1 MKNRAREETSILT
14 NIQAHY
20 MVNMEETTK
29 CKVVFT
35 IIFKMLFFLAAI
47 FEQNLFKKKF

>member
-20 MVNMEETTK
+20 MVNMEEND
-29 CKVVFT
+29 
-35 IIFKMLFFLAAI
+35 KM
-47 FEQNLFKKKF
+47 QGSV